1 VDKVTNNEGFKQALS
16 SLPLTQQRQIGAKF
30 IVNVLDLTDGMCAR
44 HIQDIAERSDLTVD
58 ELENAYRSVHS
69 VYVVTHPRSDLS
81 ELDYGKQAAHFVAEA
96 CMACLAP
103 TYEEYRTHHLAEKVA
118 GYCQMARICSSI
130 RHDQETPSFKE
141 AEEAL
146 KKELNAQ
153 HRILNEYLES
163 LS

>member
-1 VDKVTNNEGFKQALS
+1 VDKVTNNEGFKQALL

-44 HIQDIAERSDLTVD
+44 HIQDIADRSDLTVE

-130 RHDQETPSFKE
+130 RHDAEHPSFKE
-141 AEEAL
+141 AEAAL
-146 KKELNAQ
+146 QRELDTQ
-153 HRILNEYLES
+153 YRIVNEYLAS
-163 LS
+163 H

>member
-1 VDKVTNNEGFKQALS
+1 MDKITSNKAFKQALS
-16 SLPLTQQRQIGAKF
+16 SLPLVQQRQIGAKF
-30 IVNVLDLTDGMCAR
+30 IVNVLDLTDGGCTK
-44 HIQDIAERSDLTVD
+44 HIQEIADRSDVTVE

-69 VYVVTHPRSDLS
+69 VYVTTHPRSDLS

-118 GYCQMARICSSI
+118 GYCRMARICSSI
-130 RHDQETPSFKE
+130 PHEQEQPSFSK

-146 KKELNAQ
+146 KKELDAQ
-153 HRILNEYLES
+153 FRIVNEYLES
-163 LS
+163 H